1 MNKRRS
7 IYKGF
12 NKRRKNRVIKIY
24 IVGASICLI
33 CGYGYIQF
41 KNSNMFNSIKEKV
54 ASIELKVP
62 FFDLKK
68 SNDNGLETFDYDFR
82 ENYLVKG
89 IDEKNPKIIA
99 EYFDEINLLQG
110 IEGQT
115 AESMI
120 WDIEMGLKHFKR
132 VYVNIMTENKMPI
145 KPDKMVIEQ
154 FRTKV
159 YPRFKDND
167 KVDILLE
174 NTDFGVGEN
183 KC

>member
-1 MNKRRS
+1 MDL
-7 IYKGF
+7 GVEP
-12 NKRRKNRVIKIY
+12 VIR
-24 IVGASICLI
+24 L
-33 CGYGYIQF
+33 
-41 KNSNMFNSIKEKV
+41 
-54 ASIELKVP
+54 
-62 FFDLKK
+62 
-68 SNDNGLETFDYDFR
+68 GLETFDYDFR

-99 EYFDEINLLQG
+99 EYFDEINVLQG